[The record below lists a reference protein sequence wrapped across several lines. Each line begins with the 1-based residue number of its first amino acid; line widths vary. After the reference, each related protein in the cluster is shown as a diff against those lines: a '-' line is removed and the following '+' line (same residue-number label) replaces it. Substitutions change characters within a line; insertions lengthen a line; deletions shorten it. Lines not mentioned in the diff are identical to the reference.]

1 MTDLP
6 KYMERALASAKW
18 PMLLVLWE
26 KHDTRYLLIDRRE
39 VLFREALAILKE
51 RKKEQYSP
59 PGPFYVD
66 AKLES
71 FDPATVPESLRPNAR
86 SMKDSYESNK
96 KANANEVKQWGVIHK
111 AIADDDGALAWLIL
125 TTRSDHEYERVE
137 LRPFDN
143 TKR

>member
-1 MTDLP
+1 VTDLP

-18 PMLLVLWE
+18 PMLLILWE

-51 RKKEQYSP
+51 RKKGEYSA

-66 AKLES
+66 TKLES
-71 FDPATVPESLRPNAR
+71 FDPATVPESLRNHAR
-86 SMKDSYESNK
+86 STKDSYESNK
-96 KANANEVKQWGVIHK
+96 KANANEVKQWSMIHK
-111 AIADDDGALAWLIL
+111 AIADGDGALAWLIL
-125 TTRSDHEYERVE
+125 VTRSDHEYERIE

-143 TKR
+143 MKR